1 MIYIGKL
8 NEDMWVSKGQYQQA
22 CNKDTKLEFMPSE
35 TGVPTAH
42 ILMVIFILL
51 VITIINII
59 SRPLLSAGRLRVARH
74 LLHLVVYPR
83 VVDLLS
89 WLLSPQGQLR

>member
-1 MIYIGKL
+1 
-8 NEDMWVSKGQYQQA
+8 MWVSKGQYQQA
-22 CNKDTKLEFMPSE
+22 CNNDTKLEFMPSE

-59 SRPLLSAGRLRVARH
+59 SRPLLLAGRLRVARH
-74 LLHLVVYPR
+74 LLHLVMYPR
-83 VVDLLS
+83 VADLQS
-89 WLLSPQGQLR
+89 QLLSPRGQLR

>member
-22 CNKDTKLEFMPSE
+22 CNKDAKLEFMPSE

-83 VVDLLS
+83 VADLQS
-89 WLLSPQGQLR
+89 QLLSPRGQLR

>member
-59 SRPLLSAGRLRVARH
+59 SRPLLSAGRLRVARL
-74 LLHLVVYPR
+74 LLHPVVYPQ
-83 VVDLLS
+83 VADLQS
-89 WLLSPQGQLR
+89 RLLSPRVQLR

>member
-35 TGVPTAH
+35 TGVPTAY
-42 ILMVIFILL
+42 ILRVIFILL

-59 SRPLLSAGRLRVARH
+59 SRPLLLAGRLRVACH
-74 LLHLVVYPR
+74 LLYLVVYPR
-83 VVDLLS
+83 VADLQS
-89 WLLSPQGQLR
+89 RLLSPQGQLR

>member
-8 NEDMWVSKGQYQQA
+8 NEDRWVSKGQYQQA

-35 TGVPTAH
+35 TGVLTAH

-59 SRPLLSAGRLRVARH
+59 SRPPLLAGRLRVACL
-74 LLHLVVYPR
+74 LLHPVMYPR
-83 VVDLLS
+83 VTDLQS
-89 WLLSPQGQLR
+89 QLLSPWVQLR